1 MAKKTRKVLKQE
13 SQQRAIQQAATN
25 VNTALTAV
33 AAQPATADKP
43 AVAARP
49 AKPGENN
56 NSAEDFRY
64 VKSDLRRI
72 GILAVSFSAIL
83 VVLSFFIH

>member
-25 VNTALTAV
+25 VNTALTTAAAQSV
-33 AAQPATADKP
+33 AADTPAAAP
-43 AVAARP
+43 RVAKSA
-49 AKPGENN
+49 ENTG
-56 NSAEDFRY
+56 AEDFRY

-72 GILAVSFSAIL
+72 GLLAASFTAIL
-83 VVLSFFIH
+83 VVLSFFIK

>member
-25 VNTALTAV
+25 VNTALTAA
-33 AAQPATADKP
+33 AAQPAAADTPAAAPRTVKTA
-43 AVAARP
+43 
-49 AKPGENN
+49 ENTG
-56 NSAEDFRY
+56 AEDFRY

-72 GILAVSFSAIL
+72 TLLAVSFSAIL
-83 VVLSFFIH
+83 VVLSFFIK

>member
-25 VNTALTAV
+25 VNTALTTA
-33 AAQPATADKP
+33 AAQAATTDKP
-43 AVAARP
+43 TTTVRTVRTA
-49 AKPGENN
+49 ENTGV
-56 NSAEDFRY
+56 EDFRY
-64 VKSDLRRI
+64 VKLDLRRI
-72 GILAVSFSAIL
+72 GILAASFTAIL